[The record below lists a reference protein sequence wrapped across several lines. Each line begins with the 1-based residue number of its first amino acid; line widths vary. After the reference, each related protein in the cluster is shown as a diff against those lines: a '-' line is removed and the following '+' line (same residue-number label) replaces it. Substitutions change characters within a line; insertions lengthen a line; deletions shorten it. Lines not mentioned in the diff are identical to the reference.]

1 MSPTAAAA
9 PASPATD
16 AARGL
21 AAGRAPLGGTFAAL
35 FAVTLLMLLSIGATL
50 PILPQ
55 YVKGPIGSSDLA
67 VGIVTGA
74 YALTG
79 LACRP
84 LAGTVADVR
93 GRKPVVI
100 AGAIITVV
108 ASLLYFAPLGV
119 AGLIVA
125 RLILGAGEGVVY
137 TASSA
142 WVVDISDPARRGR
155 IIGLYGLAIWGGL
168 SLGPPIGDLLH
179 RAAGYEAVWGLAAAA
194 PLLAA
199 IVAARIP
206 APSRPEP
213 DPGAT
218 PRARLFAPEA
228 LAPGLTMALTT
239 FGFAALAGF
248 IVLHLDARGIEHG
261 ATIFTAFAITV
272 VAARIL
278 LGWMPDRFGGA
289 RCALGAGLI
298 EAVGLALI
306 ALATS
311 IETAVAGAIAVGAA
325 FSLMFPSLV
334 LVVMER
340 VAPQRRGVAMGTFT
354 ACFDVG
360 VGIGAPI
367 AGAAAALGGYGS
379 SFLVAAAA
387 ALGAGAAAARLGR
400 RRGALGPAVA
410 VAALA
415 ACLAMVALAP
425 PGARAAGGD
434 CLGNPHPDRDRPAE
448 RLRFGV
454 TPLAAG
460 SAGAVQIEP
469 VPEDRAA
476 AIERLRELEP
486 PRRALVLRLN
496 RMFWADGVAG
506 IRRYARIVDRFAAA
520 GFASELQVRYHP
532 PEGRAGDMRAWRRYV
547 RRAVRIL
554 GRRPSVVALSITN
567 EANFNVSP
575 NTSDGS
581 FPGVRQAIVR
591 GIVAAQRELRA
602 IGRRD
607 IELGFS
613 FAWRWLPA
621 SDREF
626 WEEIGRRATPRFRRA
641 LDYVGLQIYPGL
653 VVPPAIPSN
662 SSAGAETVKAL
673 TLMRRCYL
681 PKAAIGPRT
690 DLWVTEN
697 GYVTNLGRAEAGQRA
712 ALESTVRSVHRWS
725 GTLGV
730 SDYRWFNLRDNVG
743 DGPGLFDAVGLL
755 RDDYSR
761 KPAFGAYRGAIRRY
775 GTGPAADVESRR

>member
-1 MSPTAAAA
+1 MRSATATVAVPAA
-9 PASPATD
+9 PAGP
-16 AARGL
+16 
-21 AAGRAPLGGTFAAL
+21 TFAAL
-35 FAVTLLMLLSIGATL
+35 FAVAMLVLLSIGATL
-50 PILPQ
+50 PVLPQ
-55 YVKGPIGSSDLA
+55 YVKGPIGSTDLA

-74 YALTG
+74 YAVTG

-84 LAGTVADVR
+84 LAGTIADLR
-93 GRKPVVI
+93 GRKPVVV
-100 AGAIITVV
+100 AGAAVTVI

-119 AGLIVA
+119 AGLIGA

-155 IIGLYGLAIWGGL
+155 IIGLYGLAIWSGL
-168 SLGPPIGDLLH
+168 SFGPLIGDFLH
-179 RAAGYEAVWGLAAAA
+179 RTAGYGSVWAFAAAA

-199 IVAARIP
+199 LIATRIP
-206 APSRPEP
+206 EPPRPQP
-213 DPGAT
+213 DPDAT
-218 PRARLFAPEA
+218 PRTRLFAPEA
-228 LAPGLTMALTT
+228 VGPGLAMTMATL
-239 FGFAALAGF
+239 GYAALAGF
-248 IVLHLDARGIEHG
+248 IVLHLDARGIDHG
-261 ATIFTAFAITV
+261 ATIFTAFALTV

-278 LGWMPDRFGGA
+278 LGWMPDRFGGV
-289 RCALGAGLI
+289 RCAIGAGVM
-298 EAVGLALI
+298 EAIGLALI
-306 ALATS
+306 ALAGS
-311 IETAVAGAIAVGAA
+311 IETALAGAIAVGAA

-334 LVVMER
+334 LLVMER
-340 VAPQRRGVAMGTFT
+340 VVPQRRGVAMGTFT
-354 ACFDVG
+354 ACFDIG

-367 AGAAAALGGYGS
+367 AGVAAALGGYGA
-379 SFLVAAAA
+379 SF
-387 ALGAGAAAARLGR
+387 
-400 RRGALGPAVA
+400 A

-415 ACLAMVALAP
+415 AVGACAVAALLGRGRAGLGRAVPIGVAACVAAIALAP
-425 PGARAAGGD
+425 AEAKAAGGD
-434 CLGNPHPDRDRPAE
+434 CLGTPHPDRDRPAE
-448 RLRFGV
+448 RIRFGI

-460 SAGAVQIEP
+460 SAGAVQGEP
-469 VPEDRAA
+469 VPEDRRK
-476 AIERLRELEP
+476 AIGRLDRLEP

-496 RMFWADGVAG
+496 RMFWSDGTAG

-532 PEGRAGDMRAWRRYV
+532 PEGKAGDMRAWRRYV

-567 EANFNVSP
+567 EANFDVSP

-581 FPGVRQAIVR
+581 YPGVRRAIVR
-591 GIVAAQRELRA
+591 GIVAAQNELRR

-653 VVPPAIPSN
+653 VVPPSIPAG
-662 SSAGAETVKAL
+662 SSAGAEMVKAL

-681 PKAAIGPRT
+681 PKAGIGRHT

-697 GYVTNLGRAEAGQRA
+697 GYVTNLGRSDAEQRA
-712 ALESTVRSVHRWS
+712 ALRSTVRAVHRWS

-730 SDYRWFNLRDNVG
+730 SDYRWFNLRDNVTG
-743 DGPGLFDAVGLL
+743 GSGLFDSVGLL

-761 KPAFGAYRGAIRRY
+761 KPAFGAYRGAIRRF
-775 GTGPAADVESRR
+775 GTGP

>member
-1 MSPTAAAA
+1 VPAA
-9 PASPATD
+9 PAGP
-16 AARGL
+16 
-21 AAGRAPLGGTFAAL
+21 TFAAL
-35 FAVTLLMLLSIGATL
+35 FAVAMLVLLSIGATL
-50 PILPQ
+50 PVLPQ
-55 YVKGPIGSSDLA
+55 YVKGPIGSTDLA

-74 YALTG
+74 YAVTG

-84 LAGTVADVR
+84 LAGTIADLR
-93 GRKPVVI
+93 GRKPVVV
-100 AGAIITVV
+100 AGAAVTVI

-119 AGLIVA
+119 AGLIGA

-155 IIGLYGLAIWGGL
+155 IIGLYGLAIWSGL
-168 SLGPPIGDLLH
+168 SFGPLIGDFLH
-179 RAAGYEAVWGLAAAA
+179 RTAGYGSVWAFAAAA

-199 IVAARIP
+199 LIATRIP
-206 APSRPEP
+206 EPPRPQP
-213 DPGAT
+213 DPDAT
-218 PRARLFAPEA
+218 PRTRLFAPEA
-228 LAPGLTMALTT
+228 VGPGLAMTMATL
-239 FGFAALAGF
+239 GYAALAGF
-248 IVLHLDARGIEHG
+248 IVLHLDARGIDHG
-261 ATIFTAFAITV
+261 ATIFTAFALTV

-278 LGWMPDRFGGA
+278 LGWMPDRFGGV
-289 RCALGAGLI
+289 RCAIGAGVM
-298 EAVGLALI
+298 EAIGLALI
-306 ALATS
+306 ALAGS
-311 IETAVAGAIAVGAA
+311 IETALAGAIAVGAA

-334 LVVMER
+334 LLVMER
-340 VAPQRRGVAMGTFT
+340 VVPQRRGVAMGTFT
-354 ACFDVG
+354 ACFDIG

-367 AGAAAALGGYGS
+367 AGVAAALGGYGA
-379 SFLVAAAA
+379 SF
-387 ALGAGAAAARLGR
+387 
-400 RRGALGPAVA
+400 A

-415 ACLAMVALAP
+415 AVGACAVAALLGRGRAGLGRAVPIGVAACVAAIALAP
-425 PGARAAGGD
+425 AEAKAAGGD
-434 CLGNPHPDRDRPAE
+434 CLGTPHPDRDRPAE
-448 RLRFGV
+448 RIRFGI
-454 TPLAAG
+454 TPLAPG
-460 SAGAVQIEP
+460 SAGAVQGEP
-469 VPEDRAA
+469 VPEDRRK
-476 AIERLRELEP
+476 AIGRLDRLEP

-496 RMFWADGVAG
+496 RMFWSDGTAG

-532 PEGRAGDMRAWRRYV
+532 PEGKAGDMRAWRRYV

-567 EANFNVSP
+567 EANFDVSP

-581 FPGVRQAIVR
+581 YPGVRRAIVR
-591 GIVAAQRELRA
+591 GIVAAQNELRR

-653 VVPPAIPSN
+653 VVPPSIPAG
-662 SSAGAETVKAL
+662 SSAGAEMVKAL

-681 PKAAIGPRT
+681 PKAGIGRHT

-697 GYVTNLGRAEAGQRA
+697 GYVTNLGRSDAEQRA
-712 ALESTVRSVHRWS
+712 ALRSTVRAVHRWS

-730 SDYRWFNLRDNVG
+730 SDYRWFNLRDNVTG
-743 DGPGLFDAVGLL
+743 GSGLFDSVGLL

-761 KPAFGAYRGAIRRY
+761 KPAFGAYRGAIRRF
-775 GTGPAADVESRR
+775 GTGP

>member
-1 MSPTAAAA
+1 VNGAAAA
-9 PASPATD
+9 EPVPSAASAERDPA
-16 AARGL
+16 AA
-21 AAGRAPLGGTFAAL
+21 APLGGTFAAL

-50 PILPQ
+50 PVLPQ
-55 YVKGPIGSSDLA
+55 YVKGPIGSTDLA
-67 VGIVTGA
+67 VGIVIGA

-84 LAGTVADVR
+84 LAGTIADLR

-100 AGAIITVV
+100 AGAVITVI

-168 SLGPPIGDLLH
+168 SLGPPIGDFLH
-179 RAAGYEAVWGLAAAA
+179 RAAGYEAVWALAAAA

-199 IVAARIP
+199 LVAARIP
-206 APSRPEP
+206 APPKP
-213 DPGAT
+213 AADPGAPLRT
-218 PRARLFAPEA
+218 RLFAPEA
-228 LAPGLTMALTT
+228 LGPGLAMTLATL
-239 FGFAALAGF
+239 GFAALAGF

-272 VAARIL
+272 VAARIM
-278 LGWMPDRFGGA
+278 LGWMPDRFGGV
-289 RCALGAGLI
+289 RCAIGAGTV
-298 EAVGLALI
+298 EAVGLTLI

-311 IETAVAGAIAVGAA
+311 IEAAVAGAIAVGAA

-334 LVVMER
+334 LLVMER

-360 VGIGAPI
+360 MGIGAPI
-367 AGAAAALGGYGS
+367 AGAAAALGGYGA
-379 SFLVAAAA
+379 SFAIAAAA
-387 ALGAGAAAARLGR
+387 AVGAGAVAARLGR
-400 RRGALGPAVA
+400 RHGGLGRAVPIG
-410 VAALA
+410 ALA
-415 ACLAMVALAP
+415 ACIAVLAATP
-425 PGARAAGGD
+425 PDVRAAGGD
-434 CLGNPHPDRDRPAE
+434 CLGSPMPERDRPPE

-460 SAGAVQIEP
+460 SAGAVQEEP
-469 VPEDRAA
+469 VPEDRRA
-476 AIERLRELEP
+476 AIDRLRELEP
-486 PRRALVLRLN
+486 PRRTLVLRLN
-496 RMFWADGVAG
+496 RMFWADGTAG

-532 PEGRAGDMRAWRRYV
+532 PEGKAGDMHAWRRYV

-567 EANFNVSP
+567 EANFDVSP

-581 FPGVRQAIVR
+581 FPGVRKAIVR
-591 GIVAAQRELRA
+591 GVTAAQNELRA

-607 IELGFS
+607 IDLGFS

-653 VVPPAIPSN
+653 VVPPTIPAG

-673 TLMRRCYL
+673 TLLRRCYL

-697 GYVTNLGRAEAGQRA
+697 GYVTNLGRDEAGQRA
-712 ALESTVRSVHRWS
+712 ALESTARAVHRWS

-730 SDYRWFNLRDNVG
+730 SDYRWFNLRDNTSG
-743 DGPGLFDAVGLL
+743 GPGLFDAVGLL
-755 RDDYSR
+755 RDDYTR
-761 KPAFGAYRGAIRRY
+761 KPAFAAYRSAIRRY
-775 GTGPAADVESRR
+775 GTEPRSK